1 MMCMKRLLVIIAA
14 AVTFF
19 SCKNENTIGKFTVTG
34 EIKNA
39 PDQKVFLEEMHF
51 SQDPSVVI
59 DTSILEKGKVKIKS
73 IAAEEGLFRLRLE
86 HGPAY
91 IFINDNDQI
100 SFTADAANDNF
111 NSQTFNSPANAS
123 LKKFIST
130 SDSMQGALHTAVNGI
145 TSLKQANA
153 TDSVI
158 KASQTNL
165 AQLSSQYNNYILH
178 YIDTTAS
185 PITAL
190 FAMGYTQQIKQDTI
204 TKTVNALAKRFP
216 NHHALNDLVKQ
227 YNQSLAQQKPAAS
240 APSEAAMAPD
250 FTLPDVNGKPVSL
263 NSFRGK
269 YVLVDFWAS
278 WCGPCREENPNV
290 VAAYNKFK
298 DKNFMILGVSLD
310 KEKSAWLK
318 AIKDDNLTWNHVSD
332 LKFWNSAVVPLY
344 GFEGIPYNVLI
355 DPQGKI
361 IAKELRGPDLEN
373 KLQEVLK

>member
-1 MMCMKRLLVIIAA
+1 MKKLLIIMIAVIGL
-14 AVTFF
+14 F
-19 SCKNENTIGKFTVTG
+19 SCKDENTIGKFSITG

-39 PDQKVFLEEMHF
+39 PDQKIFLEEMHF
-51 SQDPSVVI
+51 SQDAPVII
-59 DTSILEKGKVKIKS
+59 DTSVLEKGKVKIKS
-73 IAAEEGLFRLRLE
+73 IAPEEGLFRIRLE
-86 HGPAY
+86 NGPGY
-91 IFINDNDQI
+91 IFINDKDNI
-100 SFTADAANDNF
+100 SFTADAANQSF

-123 LKKFIST
+123 LKNFIST
-130 SDSMQGALHTAVNGI
+130 LETLQGKLHAAANGI
-145 TSLKQANA
+145 TSLKESNA
-153 TDSVI
+153 KDSVI
-158 KASQTNL
+158 KVSENDL
-165 AQLSSQYNNYILH
+165 AQLSSQYNNYIIN

-185 PITAL
+185 PVAAL
-190 FAMGYTQQIKQDTI
+190 FAMGYTQQIKPDTM
-204 TKTVNALAKRFP
+204 TKIVNALAHRFP

-227 YNQSLAQQKPAAS
+227 YNQSLAQRKPETAN
-240 APSEAAMAPD
+240 PSESTMAPD

-263 NSFRGK
+263 SSFKGK

-298 DKNFMILGVSLD
+298 DKNFTILGVSLD
-310 KEKSAWLK
+310 KEKAAWLK
-318 AIKDDNLTWNHVSD
+318 AIKDDGLTWSHVSD

-344 GFEGIPYNVLI
+344 NFEGIPYNVLV